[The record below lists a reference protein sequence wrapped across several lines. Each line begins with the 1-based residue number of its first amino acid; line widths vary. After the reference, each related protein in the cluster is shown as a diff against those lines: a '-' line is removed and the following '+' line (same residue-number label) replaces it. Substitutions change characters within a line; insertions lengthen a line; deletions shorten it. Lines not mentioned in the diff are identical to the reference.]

1 MRLLALCAIP
11 LVTALVVLGVPVFR
25 GRRVPVAL
33 LIVVAGAHLA
43 LVTSLWVAPAPPALG
58 GWLAADSLGLTVLT
72 LTSVL
77 FLVTAI
83 YIVGYLRHDAP
94 RSGRVFAGGLLAF
107 LAAASVVALSHH
119 LAMLWVGMEA
129 TTLSV
134 APLVFLRRDRRSL
147 EATWKYLVV
156 SSVGIA
162 LALLGTFFL
171 ASAQGD
177 IGRPLLLPDLIIH
190 ARELHPAWLRAAFLF
205 LLVGFGTKMGLAPM
219 HTWKPDT
226 YGEAP
231 SLVSGLMAGS
241 LTSCAFLGVARVTE
255 VVAAAGLV
263 SFAQPVLIAFG
274 LLSLV
279 VAATFVIGQRDVKR
293 LLAYS
298 SVEHMGLLVLGL
310 GLGGVGAYGSMLH
323 LVNNGL
329 AKGWMFLVTGNIVLA
344 TGSATAAGNRGLVRT
359 LPASATLLA
368 LGLFAV
374 TGSPPFGLFLSEFTI
389 LRAAID
395 GGHPWIAATILV
407 TLAVIFVG
415 MAALVLGIVLGEPLS
430 SAGRAPGAL
439 PARESP
445 WLVAG
450 PVALAAIVLML
461 GVYIPGPLHDVLTRA
476 AVALGGSG
484 P

>member
-1 MRLLALCAIP
+1 MRLLALCGIP
-11 LVTALVVLGVPVFR
+11 LVTALAVLGLPVFR

-33 LIVVAGAHLA
+33 LGAAAVAHLA
-43 LVTSLWVAPAPPALG
+43 LVTSLWAIPAPPTLG
-58 GWLAADSLGLTVLT
+58 GWLAADPLGLTVLT
-72 LTSVL
+72 VTSVL
-77 FLVTAI
+77 FLVTVT
-83 YIVGYLRHDAP
+83 YVVGYLRHDRP
-94 RSGRVFAGGLLAF
+94 RSGQVFAGCLLAF
-107 LAAASVVALSHH
+107 LAAASVVALAHH
-119 LAMLWVGMEA
+119 LAILWVGMEA

-147 EATWKYLVV
+147 EATWKYLVI

-171 ASAQGD
+171 ASAQVD
-177 IGRPLLLPDLIIH
+177 IAGRPLVLPDLLAH

-231 SLVSGLMAGS
+231 SLVSGLMAGA
-241 LTSCAFLGVARVTE
+241 LTGCAFLGVARVTE
-255 VVAAAGLV
+255 VVMAAGLEQ
-263 SFAQPVLIAFG
+263 FAQPVLIGFG
-274 LLSLV
+274 LLSLA
-279 VAATFVIGQRDVKR
+279 VAAAFIIGQGDVKR

-329 AKGWMFLVTGNIVLA
+329 AKGWVFLVTGNVVLA
-344 TGSATAAGNRGLVRT
+344 TGSATAAGNRGLIRT
-359 LPASATLLA
+359 LPVSAALLV

-374 TGSPPFGLFLSEFTI
+374 TGSPPFGLFMSEFTL

-395 GGHPWIAATILV
+395 AGHPWIAAIMLLA
-407 TLAVIFVG
+407 LAVIFVG
-415 MAALVLGIVLGEPLS
+415 MAALVLGIALGAPP
-430 SAGRAPGAL
+430 PGAV
-439 PARESP
+439 PVRESP

-450 PVALAAIVLML
+450 PMVLAAAVLML
-461 GVYIPGPLHDVLTRA
+461 GVYIPGPLHEVLTRA
-476 AVALGGSG
+476 AVALGGRG